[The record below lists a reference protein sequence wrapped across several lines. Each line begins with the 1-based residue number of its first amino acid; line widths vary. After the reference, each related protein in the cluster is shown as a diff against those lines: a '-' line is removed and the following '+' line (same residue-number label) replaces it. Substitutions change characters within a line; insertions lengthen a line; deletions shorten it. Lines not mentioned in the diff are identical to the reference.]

1 MSTQEP
7 LNTSSISSFI
17 QTVKQADAGQAKE
30 VRLTMQQAKSLA
42 FTLGIVMSRL
52 QGDLERFVK
61 ENNTAQDNTPIQ
73 VELDGGNSW

>member
-1 MSTQEP
+1 VSTQEP
-7 LNTSSISSFI
+7 LNTSAITSFI
-17 QTVKQADAGQAKE
+17 QNVKQADAGQAKE
-30 VRLTMQQAKSLA
+30 VRLTMQQAKGLA

-61 ENNTAQDNTPIQ
+61 ENTNEQDSTPIQ

>member
-7 LNTSSISSFI
+7 LNTSAITSFI
-17 QTVKQADAGQAKE
+17 QNVKQADAGQAKE
-30 VRLTMQQAKSLA
+30 VRLTMQQAKGLA

-61 ENNTAQDNTPIQ
+61 ENTNEQDSTPIQ